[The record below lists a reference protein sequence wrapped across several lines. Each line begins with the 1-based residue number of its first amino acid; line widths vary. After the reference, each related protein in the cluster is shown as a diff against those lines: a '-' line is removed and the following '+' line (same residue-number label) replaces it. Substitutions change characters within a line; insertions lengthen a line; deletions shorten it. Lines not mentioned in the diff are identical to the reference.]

1 MLNPIVALRW
11 TMNYIIKDGIV
22 AKEDENNNILI
33 VNILVDDED
42 VYKITKIGV
51 FIFKMIQEGK
61 SVEEISKSIISEYE
75 VTKETV
81 DKDIDRLIDDLL
93 EKGIIEKSG

>member
-1 MLNPIVALRW
+1 
-11 TMNYIIKDGIV
+11 MNYIIKDGIV